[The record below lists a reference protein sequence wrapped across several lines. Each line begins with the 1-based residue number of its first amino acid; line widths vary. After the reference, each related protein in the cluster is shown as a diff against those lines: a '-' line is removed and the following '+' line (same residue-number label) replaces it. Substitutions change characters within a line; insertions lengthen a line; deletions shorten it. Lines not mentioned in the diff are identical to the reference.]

1 MKKRVFCLLLSAL
14 MIAFCF
20 VSCAEK
26 NREEVMIE
34 IGEKASEGAV
44 TLSMYLISEKPVSAE
59 QEKLMEEAVNAITE
73 KEFKVRMDL
82 RYFTPEE
89 YYARLEADLAEQKRF
104 YANEGVGKK
113 DEEPV
118 YIDENGLPQTW
129 FPSIEEFG
137 VDIFYFSGYDRYL
150 NYADSGY
157 LRDLSTQID
166 GTAKSLKAVINA
178 KLLQQVKAL
187 NGKYDMVPVNRAIG
201 EYTYILLNKDV
212 LKGTQYSATDIN
224 SLVDE
229 DCQDLLGLV
238 GEVFDDEYVPLKS
251 FTGELDLIDTEFF
264 GADANGYITDDF
276 SVLAGTYNSAWN
288 YGAAGSYPEMSNI
301 LATKN
306 NGRLSVAE
314 QIKVLKGYEF
324 AGYYGTEADADK
336 PFAVGYI
343 KGGPEIAEVY
353 GDDYE
358 IIPVALPT
366 IETEDVF
373 EHCFAVSEKTN
384 SELKSAQILNHLNTN
399 EEFRNLI
406 LYGIEGKNY
415 VWTDAVGADGNLI
428 IDENGEPYKVV
439 TRLDDKEELIYDMDV
454 YKTGNVILAYPAD
467 SENPLARE
475 YALQQNHDLQ
485 IEYTIGFDLYIAKLV
500 KAEKDF
506 DPATAPVDKNN
517 PDAEPKK
524 PDHVDIDSI
533 KAVSV
538 ASKNFEEKINAA
550 ATADELDAVFAEIEA
565 YLDSDELKAALDMPG
580 NEEEEPEV
588 EAPETPEGETPDGE
602 GAGEEA
608 PEEEPEEEKVY
619 TSIAFFYDK
628 WLASKSLKVVAP
640 AA

>member
-20 VSCAEK
+20 VGCAEK
-26 NREEVMIE
+26 DREDVMIE

-82 RYFTPEE
+82 RYFTAEQ

-166 GTAKSLKAVINA
+166 GTAKELKAVINA
-178 KLLQQVKAL
+178 KLLQQVKTL
-187 NGKYDMVPVNRAIG
+187 NGKYNMVPVNRAIG

-212 LKGTQYSATDIN
+212 LKGAQYSAADIN

-229 DCQDLLGLV
+229 DCQDLLSLV
-238 GEVFDDEYVPLKS
+238 GEIFGDEYVPLKS
-251 FTGELDLIDTEFF
+251 FTDEIDLIDTEFF

-288 YGAAGSYPEMSNI
+288 YGAAGSYPEMSDI

-324 AGYYGTEADADK
+324 AGYYGTEEDADK

-415 VWTDAVGADGNLI
+415 IWTDAVGADGNLI

-454 YKTGNVILAYPAD
+454 YKTGNVIPAYPED

-485 IEYTIGFDLYIAKLV
+485 IDYTIGFDLYIAKLV

-524 PDHVDIDSI
+524 PDHVDLDSI
-533 KAVSV
+533 KAVSA
-538 ASKNFEEKINAA
+538 ASKDFETKIKAA
-550 ATADELDAVFAEIEA
+550 ANAEELDAVFAEIEA
-565 YLDSDELKAALDMPG
+565 YLESEDVKAALDMPG
-580 NEEEEPEV
+580 NEAEEPED
-588 EAPETPEGETPDGE
+588 ETPETPEGETPDGE
-602 GAGEEA
+602 GEGEET
-608 PEEEPEEEKVY
+608 PDEEPEEEKVY
-619 TSIAFFYDK
+619 ASIAFFYDK
-628 WLASKSLKVVAP
+628 WLASKSLKVVEP

>member
-20 VSCAEK
+20 VGCAEK
-26 NREEVMIE
+26 DREDVMIE
-34 IGEKASEGAV
+34 IGKKASEGAV
-44 TLSMYLISEKPVSAE
+44 TLSMYLVSEKPVSAE
-59 QEKLMEEAVNAITE
+59 QEELMEEAVNAITE
-73 KEFKVRMDL
+73 KEFKVRLDL

-89 YYARLEADLAEQKRF
+89 YYAKLEADLAEQKRF
-104 YANEGVGKK
+104 YENEGVGKK

-129 FPSIEEFG
+129 YPSIEEFG

-166 GTAKSLKAVINA
+166 GTAKSLKAVINSN
-178 KLLQQVKAL
+178 LLQQVKAL

-238 GEVFDDEYVPLKS
+238 GEVFGDAYVPLKS

-264 GADANGYITDDF
+264 GADTNGYITDDF
-276 SVLAGTYNSAWN
+276 SVLAGTYNTAWN
-288 YGAAGSYPEMSNI
+288 YGVAGSYPEMSGI

-324 AGYYGTEADADK
+324 AGYYGTDADADK

-358 IIPVALPT
+358 IIPVARPT
-366 IETEDVF
+366 LETEDVF

-399 EEFRNLI
+399 EDFRNLI

-454 YKTGNVILAYPAD
+454 YKTGNVILAYPED

-475 YALQQNHDLQ
+475 YALQQNHD
-485 IEYTIGFDLYIAKLV
+485 IKIDYTIGFDLYIAKLV

-524 PDHVDIDSI
+524 PDHVDLDSI
-533 KAVSV
+533 KAVSA
-538 ASKNFEEKINAA
+538 ASKDFETKIKAA
-550 ATADELDAVFAEIEA
+550 ATAEELDAVFAEIEA
-565 YLDSDELKAALDMPG
+565 YLESEDVKAALDMPG
-580 NEEEEPEV
+580 NEPEEPED
-588 EAPETPEGETPDGE
+588 ETPETPEGETPDGE
-602 GAGEEA
+602 GTGEET
-608 PEEEPEEEKVY
+608 PDEEPEEEKVY

-628 WLASKSLKVVAP
+628 WLASKSLKVVEPEA
-640 AA
+640 

>member
-1 MKKRVFCLLLSAL
+1 

-20 VSCAEK
+20 VGCAEK
-26 NREEVMIE
+26 DREDVMIE
-34 IGEKASEGAV
+34 IGKKASEGAV
-44 TLSMYLISEKPVSAE
+44 TLSMYLVSEKPVSAE
-59 QEKLMEEAVNAITE
+59 QEELMEEAVNAITE
-73 KEFKVRMDL
+73 KEFKVRLDL

-89 YYARLEADLAEQKRF
+89 YYAKLEADLAEQKRF
-104 YANEGVGKK
+104 YENEGVGKK

-129 FPSIEEFG
+129 YPSIEEFG

-166 GTAKSLKAVINA
+166 GTAKSLKAVINSN
-178 KLLQQVKAL
+178 LLQQVKAL

-238 GEVFDDEYVPLKS
+238 GEVFGDAYVPLKS

-264 GADANGYITDDF
+264 GADTNGYITDDF
-276 SVLAGTYNSAWN
+276 SVLAGTYNTAWN
-288 YGAAGSYPEMSNI
+288 YGVVGSYPEMSGI

-324 AGYYGTEADADK
+324 AGYYGTDADADK

-358 IIPVALPT
+358 IIPVARPT
-366 IETEDVF
+366 LETEDVF

-384 SELKSAQILNHLNTN
+384 SELKSAQIINHLNTN

-454 YKTGNVILAYPAD
+454 YKTGNVILAYPED

-475 YALQQNHDLQ
+475 YALQQNHD
-485 IEYTIGFDLYIAKLV
+485 IKIDYTIGFDLYIAKLV

-524 PDHVDIDSI
+524 PDHVDLDSI
-533 KAVSV
+533 KAVSA
-538 ASKNFEEKINAA
+538 ASKDFETKIKAA
-550 ATADELDAVFAEIEA
+550 ATAEELDAVFAEIEA
-565 YLDSDELKAALDMPG
+565 YLESEDVKAALDMPG
-580 NEEEEPEV
+580 NEPEEPED
-588 EAPETPEGETPDGE
+588 ETPETPEGETPDGE
-602 GAGEEA
+602 GTGEET
-608 PEEEPEEEKVY
+608 PDEEPEEEKVY

-628 WLASKSLKVVAP
+628 WLASKSLKVVEPEA
-640 AA
+640 